1 MAQQQHPQAP
11 MPVPAPKPAPQ
22 PVKEPQQAK
31 PIFTDYASI

>member
-1 MAQQQHPQAP
+1 MAQQQNPQAP

-22 PVKEPQQAK
+22 PVKEPKQAK